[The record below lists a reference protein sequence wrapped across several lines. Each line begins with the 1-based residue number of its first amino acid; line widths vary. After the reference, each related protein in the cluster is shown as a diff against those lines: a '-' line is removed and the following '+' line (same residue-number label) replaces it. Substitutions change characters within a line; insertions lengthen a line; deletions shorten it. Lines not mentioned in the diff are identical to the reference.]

1 MRVVLDT
8 NVVLSTLLFSRGHLC
23 WIRDA
28 WRARQF
34 TLFISKATTQELI
47 RVLSYPKFKLSSS
60 DIEALLG
67 DYLPYCETVTD
78 MNTDDTLPDCRDPH
92 DQKFLELALA
102 ADADILVTGD
112 QALLELDAG
121 TGFTI
126 ETPARF
132 KQRFP

>member
-8 NVVLSTLLFSRGHLC
+8 NIVLSTLLFSRGHLC

-28 WRARQF
+28 WRAHQF

-47 RVLSYPKFKLSSS
+47 RVLSYPKFKLSSA

-78 MNTDDTLPDCRDPH
+78 LNIGDKLPDCRDPH
-92 DQKFLELALA
+92 DQKFLELSAA
-102 ADADILVTGD
+102 ADAHILVTGD
-112 QALLELDAG
+112 QALLELENE
-121 TGFTI
+121 TGFAI
-126 ETPARF
+126 ETPAQF
-132 KQRFP
+132 KQRFL

>member
-28 WRARQF
+28 WHSHQI
-34 TLFISKATTQELI
+34 TPFISKATTQELI
-47 RVLSYPKFKLSSS
+47 RVLSYPKFKLGSS

-78 MNTDDTLPDCRDPH
+78 LNTRDKLPDCRDPH
-92 DQKFLELALA
+92 DQKFLQLASA
-102 ADADILVTGD
+102 AHAHKLVTGD
-112 QALLELDAG
+112 QALLELENE
-121 TGFTI
+121 TGFAI
-126 ETPARF
+126 ETPAQF
-132 KQRFP
+132 KQQFL